1 MGSVTSAKAVPGAI
15 NINEALPLVPEDIT
29 AAWCSKVLGKS
40 VKSAVITK
48 EYHGTASKLIV
59 ELTYEKDNAG
69 PSSICVKGGFN
80 PDLLAKM
87 PMVKFVLRREA
98 EFYYYV
104 APLVDLRLPKPYF
117 CTTDTVN
124 GQGIVVM
131 EDLSDDTEFG
141 SPMKPWKVDTVR
153 SNVEQLAKLH
163 AGTWNPDESKFPWL
177 TGSDDLGA
185 NPYKSMILALLSPAA
200 FADRFAEGSRPPM
213 PDKLNDRERVVA
225 AFRTLWHDTS
235 AGQSK
240 FRCIIHGDPHVANT
254 YIRGGMD
261 GDGEPGFLDWQGLCF
276 GHPFHD
282 LAYFMI
288 GALTIADRRAHE
300 KMLVQHYLD
309 TLNACGVAP
318 KLQLD
323 EVWDEYRKLVFHGF
337 AWATV
342 GKGLQ
347 PEEYIFAMAERHCAA
362 IVDHGTLE
370 LLESLPG
377 HGTH

>member
-131 EDLSDDTEFG
+131 EDLPDDTEFG
-141 SPMKPWKVDTVR
+141 SPMKV
-153 SNVEQLAKLH
+153 
-163 AGTWNPDESKFPWL
+163 
-177 TGSDDLGA
+177 
-185 NPYKSMILALLSPAA
+185 
-200 FADRFAEGSRPPM
+200 
-213 PDKLNDRERVVA
+213 
-225 AFRTLWHDTS
+225 RTLFAPSLGDSSRTMREADAMSGSHGRLIQSAPTS
-235 AGQSK
+235 SSWPSSTPAPGTQTSPSSPGL
-240 FRCIIHGDPHVANT
+240 RVAT
-254 YIRGGMD
+254 T
-261 GDGEPGFLDWQGLCF
+261 W
-276 GHPFHD
+276 
-282 LAYFMI
+282 
-288 GALTIADRRAHE
+288 
-300 KMLVQHYLD
+300 
-309 TLNACGVAP
+309 AP
-318 KLQLD
+318 T
-323 EVWDEYRKLVFHGF
+323 R
-337 AWATV
+337 TS
-342 GKGLQ
+342 
-347 PEEYIFAMAERHCAA
+347 P
-362 IVDHGTLE
+362 
-370 LLESLPG
+370 
-377 HGTH
+377 